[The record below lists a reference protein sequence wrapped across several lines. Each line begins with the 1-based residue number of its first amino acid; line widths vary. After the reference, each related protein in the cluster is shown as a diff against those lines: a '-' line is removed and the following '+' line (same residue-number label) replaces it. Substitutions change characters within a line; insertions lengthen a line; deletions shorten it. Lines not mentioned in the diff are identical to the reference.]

1 MLVLAAIEIQIQI
14 LFVRFRIIIIIII
27 IIIKGRLKRTYKLHF
42 QVQEGQ
48 HCAR

>member
-14 LFVRFRIIIIIII
+14 LFVRFRIIIII